1 MKGGVI
7 PSEKR
12 AEWLSVGKMIAAGT
26 ENLLSLD
33 VRLRNGI
40 LDQVHFEAC
49 LTQHHWINLT
59 TLSQAN
65 QVTCDEIAPLDSYTT
80 RGRCRM
86 LSLTTKGAL
95 DLSHQYAPTDGERP
109 RLLRGGTAYP

>member
-1 MKGGVI
+1 MKGGVV

-12 AEWLSVGKMIAAGT
+12 AEWLSVGKMIAGT

-80 RGRCRM
+80 RGRCRV
-86 LSLTTKGAL
+86 LSLTTNG
-95 DLSHQYAPTDGERP
+95 SFGPISSVCTD
-109 RLLRGGTAYP
+109 